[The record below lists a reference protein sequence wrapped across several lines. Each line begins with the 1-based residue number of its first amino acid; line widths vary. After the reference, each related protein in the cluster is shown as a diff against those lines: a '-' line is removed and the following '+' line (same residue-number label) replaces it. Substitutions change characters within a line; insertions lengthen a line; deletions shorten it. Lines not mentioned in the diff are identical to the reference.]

1 MGLDGCDGARWGG
14 QADPWPPLSL
24 AGRPEGITRVSF
36 VLTHVLRC
44 YNWVARYIYKRKKG
58 GVSYVYS
65 RKPFQGIHV
74 NPVRVY
80 AKEMSLADRYNDQNR
95 LLMSTTIA
103 RRPKFRI
110 GREFRENKRR
120 FLGFT
125 SWDNIR

>member
-1 MGLDGCDGARWGG
+1 MALDGEARLIRGLRSHWP
-14 QADPWPPLSL
+14 ADRRGLLAFPLCM
-24 AGRPEGITRVSF
+24 RREDQ
-36 VLTHVLRC
+36 LTHVLRC